1 MKRPFALKT
10 QNIKIKSIKDEATKL
25 KKTEE
30 YLEQKIKLCKSIKS
44 KYKKLIEC
52 EEKRR
57 KLEEE
62 LNQAKTSYKNI
73 KANETVNY
81 QQRFDTF
88 SAFINNLTR

>member
-1 MKRPFALKT
+1 MELE
-10 QNIKIKSIKDEATKL
+10 EAHAQL
-25 KKTEE
+25 P
-30 YLEQKIKLCKSIKS
+30 
-44 KYKKLIEC
+44 
-52 EEKRR
+52 